1 MCARVCGGV
10 GWGGQVSAAARAHR
24 LLLAGLLLGPAAG
37 GPAVHTMVR
46 ADLRMSATQVTSH

>member
-1 MCARVCGGV
+1 MCVCV
-10 GWGGQVSAAARAHR
+10 CVCVWLVSAAARAHR